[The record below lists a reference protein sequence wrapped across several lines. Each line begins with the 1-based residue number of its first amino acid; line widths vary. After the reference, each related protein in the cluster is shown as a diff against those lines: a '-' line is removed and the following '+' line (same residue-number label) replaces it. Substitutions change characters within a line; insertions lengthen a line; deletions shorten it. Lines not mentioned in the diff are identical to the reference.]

1 MLVYGIRCAPNDLI
15 NLPDS
20 AVADYY
26 MDYGLLVF
34 PSYTRPSCVQS
45 GASGLTAAFWER
57 VRMMMQFPLKPH
69 TVDAEHPWI
78 TEEEHEVV
86 CAIKA
91 YHPRCDTEW
100 YYVPRTAGTS
110 GADADADTDAG
121 PELMSS

>member
-26 MDYGLLVF
+26 LDYGLLVF

-45 GASGLTAAFWER
+45 GVSGLNATFWER

-78 TEEEHEVV
+78 TEEEHEVIT
-86 CAIKA
+86 AIKA
-91 YHPRCDTEW
+91 FHPRCDTEW
-100 YYVPRTAGTS
+100 YYVPRTATGTS
-110 GADADADTDAG
+110 GTEDTG
-121 PELMSS
+121 PELM